1 MSRTL
6 DTNERQRSLL
16 GVLFHSP
23 SSVFVCVFETRCG
36 TETGEPLL
44 ARLASIMYQHPPVS
58 TSQL

>member
-6 DTNERQRSLL
+6 GTNKRQRSLL
-16 GVLFHSP
+16 AVLFHSP
-23 SSVFVCVFETRCG
+23 SSVIVCVFETRCG
-36 TETGEPLL
+36 TETGEPVL